1 MAKSK
6 EQKRQEAEE
15 RQAKYDALTLQ
26 EKWDL
31 MIAQNEQRERTG
43 YNIKKGS
50 TTVFR
55 SKKVAYKLMKQMNIV
70 ADKYEMNKKLK
81 EEVKLANKTHKK
93 SK

>member
-31 MIAQNEQRERTG
+31 MIAKNRQSG
-43 YNIKKGS
+43 GK
-50 TTVFR
+50 
-55 SKKVAYKLMKQMNIV
+55 SKKVAHKLLKQMNII
-70 ADKYEMNKKLK
+70 ADKYE
-81 EEVKLANKTHKK
+81 EARLAKQKHKK

>member
-6 EQKRQEAEE
+6 EQKREEAEE
-15 RQAKYDALTLQ
+15 RQAKYNALTLQ

-43 YNIKKGS
+43 YHIKKG
-50 TTVFR
+50 TATVFR
-55 SKKVAYKLMKQMNIV
+55 SKKVARKLMKQMNIV
-70 ADKYEMNKKLK
+70 ADKYE
-81 EEVKLANKTHKK
+81 EAKLAKQKHKK

>member
-31 MIAQNEQRERTG
+31 MIAKNKQSRG
-43 YNIKKGS
+43 K
-50 TTVFR
+50 
-55 SKKVAYKLMKQMNIV
+55 SKKVANKLLKQMNIV
-70 ADKYEMNKKLK
+70 ADKYE
-81 EEVKLANKTHKK
+81 EARLAKQKHKK
-93 SK
+93 FK

>member
-6 EQKRQEAEE
+6 EQKREEAEE

-43 YNIKKGS
+43 YHIKKG
-50 TTVFR
+50 TATVFR
-55 SKKVAYKLMKQMNIV
+55 SKKVARKLMKQMNIV
-70 ADKYEMNKKLK
+70 ADKYE
-81 EEVKLANKTHKK
+81 EAKLAKQKHKK